1 MQDLE
6 GQVRVSGSGMVGR
19 ALDRCVALAATQWGS
34 QCRVCD
40 YWGCLTPEGAS
51 GHCGEAF

>member
-6 GQVRVSGSGMVGR
+6 GQVRVSGSGMMGR